1 MYAGKSLMIELY
13 KNLEGMTPNNLSEV
27 FVKADTLYDTKDT
40 CKLIQHLNRTT
51 TYGQRSF

>member
-1 MYAGKSLMIELY
+1 MIELY

-51 TYGQRSF
+51 IYGLRSF